1 MHEAENPGLGEGLAL
16 QERAQPTAD
25 ARRRPAQNVPVA
37 VDGATADTALFL
49 MLGALRQ
56 FGKAQHNL
64 RDGAFNAG
72 LPLSNDPEGKT
83 ASQELRSCLF

>member
-1 MHEAENPGLGEGLAL
+1 M
-16 QERAQPTAD
+16 
-25 ARRRPAQNVPVA
+25 A

-64 RDGAFNAG
+64 RDGAFNTG
-72 LPLSNDPEGKT
+72 LPLFHDPEGKVVRAPSRFFFGFART
-83 ASQELRSCLF
+83 KCSY

>member
-1 MHEAENPGLGEGLAL
+1 M
-16 QERAQPTAD
+16 
-25 ARRRPAQNVPVA
+25 A

-64 RDGAFNAG
+64 RDGAFNTG
-72 LPLSNDPEGKT
+72 LPLSHDPEGKVVRARADFFGFT
-83 ASQELRSCLF
+83 CARCSY